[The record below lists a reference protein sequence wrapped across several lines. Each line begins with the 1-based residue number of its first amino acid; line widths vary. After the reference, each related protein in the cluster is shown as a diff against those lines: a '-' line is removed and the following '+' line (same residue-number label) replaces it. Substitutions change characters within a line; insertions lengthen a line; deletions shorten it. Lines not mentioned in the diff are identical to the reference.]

1 VKKKDNRKGFQMG
14 KGTFPGG
21 EKRKRDSF
29 FQRKFAS
36 LLHFCLINGKFF
48 RAIGVQAP
56 RIQSN
61 ELT

>member
-1 VKKKDNRKGFQMG
+1 MG

-36 LLHFCLINGKFF
+36 LLHFYLINGKFF
-48 RAIGVQAP
+48 RAIGVQAT
-56 RIQSN
+56 RIQCN